1 MIKKIMAV
9 LMTFVLSMSLVGC
22 SNSDSSDKKQHLR
35 NLLHQAVLKSK
46 MLSDFQEAD
55 GIDQIFYN

>member
-22 SNSDSSDKKQHLR
+22 SNDSSDKKQHLKR
-35 NLLHQAVLKSK
+35 QLHQAVLKSK
-46 MLSDFQEAD
+46 M
-55 GIDQIFYN
+55 